1 MRPFLAVVGATGT
14 GKTAVSLALSK
25 AMPGTEIVCCDS
37 RQLFRGLD
45 AATGKPT
52 AAERSSVPHHLFD
65 ELDPGET
72 AERPSAGWYARR
84 AAPLLTELLA
94 RGKTPLVVGG
104 TGLYLKALYRGLAPI
119 PEIPQTI
126 RDEVR
131 AALAERG
138 SEGAAGAGA
147 TGGDEGAGGAERAE
161 RAEKLHAELATLDPE
176 TAARLS
182 PRDRQRVARALEVV
196 RGTGRPLSAWL
207 RERPVAPLGGPERWR
222 LVALHLPRPA
232 LYQRLDARTRSFF
245 EDGLLTETRAH
256 LARGVSPD
264 APGLASLGYAQAV
277 AHLAGRVSLAE
288 AIALAQ
294 RETRRYAKRQET
306 WWRHEGPRAG
316 VHWLSIEPDEP
327 ADHIAQRFSQLFE

>member
-1 MRPFLAVVGATGT
+1 MHRFLALVGATGT
-14 GKTAVSLALSK
+14 GKTAVSLALAK
-25 AMPGTEIVCCDS
+25 ATPGTEIVCCDS

-52 AAERSSVPHHLFD
+52 AAERASVPHHLFD
-65 ELDPGET
+65 ELDPGEASET
-72 AERPSAGWYARR
+72 PSAGWYARQ
-84 AAPLLTELLA
+84 ATPLLSQLLA

-119 PEIPQTI
+119 PEIPPTV

-131 AALAERG
+131 ARLAERG
-138 SEGAAGAGA
+138 
-147 TGGDEGAGGAERAE
+147 AEA
-161 RAEKLHAELATLDPE
+161 LHAELVALDPE

-182 PRDRQRVARALEVV
+182 PGDRQRVARAIEVA

-222 LVALHLPRPA
+222 FVALHLPRAA
-232 LYQRLDARTRSFF
+232 LYQRLEVRTRSFF
-245 EDGLLTETRAH
+245 EDGLLAETRAH

-277 AHLAGRVSLAE
+277 SHLAGRVSLDE

-294 RETRRYAKRQET
+294 RQTRRYAKRQET

-316 VHWLSIEPDEP
+316 VLWVSVAPDEP
-327 ADHIAQRFSQLFE
+327 ADHIARRVSEILE